1 MTDNETDGRI
11 LACEGRVRPEW
22 IDINGHMNVAYYVLA
37 FDLGV
42 DALWARAGITE
53 EYIATRN
60 LSTFAV
66 ESHITFQA
74 ELKEDDPY
82 RVTTQV
88 LAVDDKRVHQFQ
100 CLYHAGEGYL
110 AATAEWLNLH
120 VDLGTRRVSPFP
132 DEIRDAFIEVGK
144 MQQGMAIPAEA
155 GKRMLVTRPLVCAS
169 SYRQRFGLDT
179 TTPDQTATA

>member
-1 MTDNETDGRI
+1 MTETGSDGRI

-66 ESHITFQA
+66 ESHITYQA
-74 ELKEDDPY
+74 ELKEGDPY

-100 CLYHAGEGYL
+100 SLYHGEDGYL

-132 DEIRDAFIEVGK
+132 DEIRSAFIAVAK
-144 MQQGMAIPAEA
+144 MQHGMPVPPEA
-155 GKRMLVTRPLVCAS
+155 GKRMVVTRPLYAAEG
-169 SYRQRFGLDT
+169 YHDRYGLDPR
-179 TTPDQTATA
+179 TPDISGTA